1 MEVVNV
7 MKIDLTQTHDVQG
20 AFEAV
25 NWTDIATKYTDRGT
39 KYCFAVLH
47 GPVMA
52 PYKIKLA
59 CFRHLRDLQRQDQHD
74 FPYHYDIAELDRFL
88 KFAAIVPEAKSNKPV
103 VLTDSQVFIF
113 SQLVAWKD
121 KNNQK
126 RYTRGILSMA
136 RHNGKSFLMGVYM
149 AYTFLIASIGLKN
162 QDYLI
167 SSINFKQTSKLMG
180 YVKTTLSHIIQIEP
194 FKSYAKECGI
204 DPKSLSSQ
212 ASQVRMRNSNNTIHA
227 ITYNSGSYDGFHFTL
242 AIGDEFGKVADTQ
255 GVSDITTGQN
265 GQDNHQ
271 FIQISTAYPD
281 PSVPFHRDE
290 VKAVEAMERDWD
302 RTSGDNY
309 LCLVWEQDSKEELFE
324 PDKWVKSNPLIYCKP
339 QMKKDLIT
347 DRGNAL
353 LTDSVDKFQNKSL
366 NIWLEQS
373 RDSFLKLDD
382 VESAILEDFTI
393 DNREVFIG
401 FDYSMFSD
409 NTAISFAFPYGDG
422 KFHFMQHSF
431 IPFQKAG
438 SIEVKE
444 NQDGLPYRELAK
456 KGYCDI
462 TEHPDGIINP
472 EQVYKW
478 LLQFV
483 EDHHLQVVFFGYD
496 RWGSFQVKQIV
507 ESLNVNTNWNIM
519 DIQQTTLQLAN
530 PTKFLEE
537 QFITHKSTINDDPIM
552 KKALLNAVV
561 KEDKV
566 GIQID
571 KMKATLK
578 IDVVDALIDALF
590 QGMYYYDEN
599 ADINSKETEV
609 DRMTEQQVLDW
620 FKNPNSGLGDD

>member
-1 MEVVNV
+1 M
-7 MKIDLTQTHDVQG
+7 
-20 AFEAV
+20 
-25 NWTDIATKYTDRGT
+25 
-39 KYCFAVLH
+39 
-47 GPVMA
+47 
-52 PYKIKLA
+52 
-59 CFRHLRDLQRQDQHD
+59 
-74 FPYHYDIAELDRFL
+74 
-88 KFAAIVPEAKSNKPV
+88 
-103 VLTDSQVFIF
+103 
-113 SQLVAWKD
+113 
-121 KNNQK
+121 
-126 RYTRGILSMA
+126 
-136 RHNGKSFLMGVYM
+136 
-149 AYTFLIASIGLKN
+149 
-162 QDYLI
+162 
-167 SSINFKQTSKLMG
+167 
-180 YVKTTLSHIIQIEP
+180 
-194 FKSYAKECGI
+194 
-204 DPKSLSSQ
+204 
-212 ASQVRMRNSNNTIHA
+212 
-227 ITYNSGSYDGFHFTL
+227 
-242 AIGDEFGKVADTQ
+242 
-255 GVSDITTGQN
+255 
-265 GQDNHQ
+265 
-271 FIQISTAYPD
+271 
-281 PSVPFHRDE
+281 
-290 VKAVEAMERDWD
+290 
-302 RTSGDNY
+302 
-309 LCLVWEQDSKEELFE
+309 
-324 PDKWVKSNPLIYCKP
+324 
-339 QMKKDLIT
+339 IT

-483 EDHHLQVVFFGYD
+483 EEHHLQVVFFGYD

-537 QFITHKSTINDDPIM
+537 QFITHKATINDDPIM

>member
-1 MEVVNV
+1 
-7 MKIDLTQTHDVQG
+7 
-20 AFEAV
+20 
-25 NWTDIATKYTDRGT
+25 
-39 KYCFAVLH
+39 
-47 GPVMA
+47 
-52 PYKIKLA
+52 
-59 CFRHLRDLQRQDQHD
+59 
-74 FPYHYDIAELDRFL
+74 
-88 KFAAIVPEAKSNKPV
+88 
-103 VLTDSQVFIF
+103 
-113 SQLVAWKD
+113 
-121 KNNQK
+121 
-126 RYTRGILSMA
+126 
-136 RHNGKSFLMGVYM
+136 
-149 AYTFLIASIGLKN
+149 
-162 QDYLI
+162 
-167 SSINFKQTSKLMG
+167 
-180 YVKTTLSHIIQIEP
+180 
-194 FKSYAKECGI
+194 
-204 DPKSLSSQ
+204 
-212 ASQVRMRNSNNTIHA
+212 
-227 ITYNSGSYDGFHFTL
+227 
-242 AIGDEFGKVADTQ
+242 
-255 GVSDITTGQN
+255 
-265 GQDNHQ
+265 
-271 FIQISTAYPD
+271 
-281 PSVPFHRDE
+281 
-290 VKAVEAMERDWD
+290 
-302 RTSGDNY
+302 
-309 LCLVWEQDSKEELFE
+309 
-324 PDKWVKSNPLIYCKP
+324 
-339 QMKKDLIT
+339 
-347 DRGNAL
+347 
-353 LTDSVDKFQNKSL
+353 
-366 NIWLEQS
+366 
-373 RDSFLKLDD
+373 
-382 VESAILEDFTI
+382 
-393 DNREVFIG
+393 
-401 FDYSMFSD
+401 MFSD

-537 QFITHKSTINDDPIM
+537 QFITHKATINDDPIM